1 MARVVKSSVVTNNS
15 IKTRTASGLKMRTV
29 DASGETA
36 RTRTM
41 SRASSQV
48 SRIVQET
55 VSTAEMVSA
64 RTMSQGDIGMG
75 IRYLEVGRSLARPG
89 INLAKGELSAVNTLR
104 KSGNSLLMGVIVTKI
119 VSRKATENLKFL
131 NDLSEHGREKA
142 IENAIKDLKKAKEKS
157 ERILENLKKDG
168 KASPAKVKRATETL
182 RKDSQKLMRAVER
195 FTAMADNWGGATEA
209 MKRVTERNTNIL
221 NLKTAKKSL
230 RKNKTFNATGKHRV
244 ESMKFFSKPR
254 RQIRLARF
262 TTFGKNGQARYEKL
276 IGNVEKL
283 SIANGLDKEGI
294 KEKIKSEKLARDPDM
309 NASKS
314 LSKYTKKQA
323 KKAGK
328 GKRLYNRSAG
338 RAKKAGRKS
347 LRSARSFVLSAP
359 KMLFSTTLGLSGA
372 HGEAYSGMQT
382 MKRTAKPVA
391 DAARSSVRTTT
402 RAASNVGGKVWHKMT
417 GKSFKK
423 WAVQKAWAAT
433 KGMARTQ
440 IKVVKKTAHFA
451 ANTPPGKWTISEVK
465 KVTSPVAAK
474 TKDLASGAVKK
485 VKDVY
490 KTGRETTKV
499 GKASVK
505 VGQFGANLSKKM
517 TKKTAKMTMQ
527 ASMKTTQYF
536 TMLLQRV
543 TAKAAVAIKAA
554 TTAIEA
560 VLGAIAAGF
569 TALVGTVGLPLIA
582 CVGLIIIGVGVAAS
596 LGANSPGIFDSQEAS
611 AAEGAG
617 SAITYNTGIG
627 IKLGWTQ
634 SYLTNLSNSFYTDI
648 GKLRDTTNY
657 PEGYD
662 LRIYTNSAYTA
673 SAGNTLNE
681 NFNEL
686 ITELYIWSGY
696 DMSGNGEKSLSELQ
710 EHMKEMYDK
719 THGCRKPAYPNDCH
733 TTSYEEPVYDTS
745 NVEFSFPTG
754 EIGEDGEPIVIVVSI
769 PTLVP
774 RLDSEGKAVTTT
786 KYKKY
791 QYIDAYIIHDASV
804 FTEGMSESDKQQF
817 ELFARDPESIGIWAK
832 SDGKNLGYDD
842 YDPSFGDRTLNA
854 TQGRVKDDEYKYDI
868 SSMSMATNGIGSL
881 ISRNFET
888 LKNGTV
894 ESKLSVLASIAKMCS
909 PTLSQYVEATGSY
922 ADSQADVYGATIKYN
937 ASAGKS
943 SRLDNVVGCDGP
955 GYIWQIY
962 SADGMPE
969 NIKNAYGGYRSYAEI
984 ASAASAGNGFKYI
997 SSDQAKP
1004 GDIVEVDRNGSIY
1017 MMGIMYQDYATA
1029 TSTTMSNYVSTMH
1042 DGKVLRH
1049 QILTGSS
1056 AAYSGNSYKFIRV
1069 LN

>member
-1 MARVVKSSVVTNNS
+1 MARVVKSSVVTPNS

-29 DASGETA
+29 DASGETM
-36 RTRTM
+36 RTRTV
-41 SRASSQV
+41 SRATSQV

-55 VSTAEMVSA
+55 VNTAEMVSA

-75 IRYLEVGRSLARPG
+75 VRYLEVGRSLSRPG
-89 INLAKGELSAVNTLR
+89 ISFARGELSAVNSLR
-104 KSGNSLLMGVIVTKI
+104 KSGNALLAGAMMTKI

-142 IENAIKDLKKAKEKS
+142 IENAINDLKKAREKS
-157 ERILENLKKDG
+157 ERILENLRVEN
-168 KASPAKVKRATETL
+168 ASPEKIKRAAQTL
-182 RKDSQKLMRAVER
+182 QKDTQKLMRAVER
-195 FTAMADNWGGATEA
+195 FTSMADKWGSSTEA

-221 NLKTAKKSL
+221 NLKTAKRSL
-230 RKNKTFNATGKHRV
+230 RKNKTFDATGRHRV
-244 ESMKFFSKPR
+244 ETMKLFSKPR
-254 RQIRLARF
+254 RQIRMARF
-262 TTFGKNGQARYEKL
+262 TTFGRNGQAKYENL
-276 IGNVEKL
+276 IGNVKKL

-294 KEKIKSEKLARDPDM
+294 KEKIKTEKWFRDQDM
-309 NASKS
+309 TASKT
-314 LSKYTKKQA
+314 LSKYTKGQA

-347 LRSARSFVLSAP
+347 LRGAKSFVFSAP

-372 HGEAYSGMQT
+372 SGEAYGGMQM
-382 MKRTAKPVA
+382 MKRTAKPAA
-391 DAARSSVRTTT
+391 DMARSSARITT
-402 RAASNVGGKVWHKMT
+402 RTASNVGGKAWHKMT
-417 GKSFKK
+417 GKTFKK
-423 WAVQKAWAAT
+423 WAVKKARAVT
-433 KGMARTQ
+433 KGAARTQ
-440 IKVVKKTAHFA
+440 VKVVKKTAHFA
-451 ANTPPGKWTISEVK
+451 ANTPPGKWTVDKANKYVVK
-465 KVTSPVAAK
+465 PVVGK
-474 TKDLASGAVKK
+474 TKDIAGRTVEK
-485 VKDVY
+485 VKGIY
-490 KTGRETTKV
+490 TKGKQGTKV
-499 GKASVK
+499 GKAGVK
-505 VGQFGANLSKKM
+505 VGEFGSKLSTKM
-517 TKKTAKMTMQ
+517 TEKTAKMTMQ

-536 TMLLQRV
+536 TMLLQKV
-543 TAKAAVAIKAA
+543 TAKTAVAIKAA
-554 TTAIEA
+554 TAAIEA
-560 VLGAIAAGF
+560 VLGAIAACF
-569 TALVGTVGLPLIA
+569 TALVGAVGLPLIA
-582 CVGLIIIGVGVAAS
+582 CVGLIIIGVGVSAS

-617 SAITYNTGIG
+617 SAISYDNGIG

-634 SYLTNLSNSFYTDI
+634 SYLTGLSDSFFTDI
-648 GKLRDTTNY
+648 GKLRDATNY

-673 SAGNTLNE
+673 SAGNSLNE

-710 EHMKEMYDK
+710 EHMKEMYNK

-745 NVEFSFPTG
+745 LVECSFPTG
-754 EIGEDGEPIVIVVSI
+754 EYDEDGEPEVIVVSI
-769 PTLVP
+769 PTLVL
-774 RLDSEGKAVTTT
+774 RLDSEGNPVTTT

-817 ELFARDPESIGIWAK
+817 ELFARDPESIGIWTK

-854 TQGRVKDDEYKYDI
+854 TQGRVKNDEYKYDI

-881 ISRNFET
+881 ISHNFET

-909 PTLSQYVEATGSY
+909 PTLSQYVEATGSNT
-922 ADSQADVYGATIKYN
+922 DSQADVYGATIKYN

-969 NIKNAYGGYRSYAEI
+969 NIKNAYGGYKSYAEI
-984 ASAASAGNGFKYI
+984 ASAASAGTGFKYI

-1004 GDIVEVDRNGSIY
+1004 GDIVQVDRNGSIY

-1029 TSTTMSNYVSTMH
+1029 TSTTMSNYLSTMYS
-1042 DGKVLRH
+1042 GKVLRQ

-1056 AAYSGNSYKFIRV
+1056 AAYSGYSYKYIRV